1 MIKEDKRAGK
11 IKERY
16 RRWFDARA
24 DWDVQAR
31 EDIDFYLGNHFTDQE
46 ASELAE
52 RNQMGL
58 PIDRLYAAIEQF
70 KAIITS
76 KPPKFSAVGRED
88 SDTKLGNVWKTILEY
103 IWDNSDGDEVFKQ
116 VIHDFSVAG
125 LGYFYGYID
134 PEADYGRGEVK
145 FTYVDPFRVVVD
157 PNSRNK
163 WFDDASG
170 MQLSTI
176 LTRDQLLDGYPS
188 LGVPDKEGKILI
200 DEIENIGIDDE
211 DYPSSQN
218 RQEGM
223 SFTPDIVKDYD
234 YGSQSQKYRIIEDFR
249 KVKMPFFRVVDL
261 QTGKEK
267 ILDNKNLQKL
277 LEDKRTAEAFDRGLF
292 DIVEVQQTRIQVTC
306 IVGQIV
312 LYESVLDTDI
322 FPLVPVPNI
331 WTNTPYPMSDV
342 RKNKGFQRFL
352 NKVMSLITS
361 HAQASSGLK
370 LLIPQGSVQDIEE
383 LERDWANPNATIEY
397 DASFGEPHFP
407 SPQPLA
413 GSILQLPQMVEHYI
427 DLNIGIFEMQQ
438 GDAGA
443 APRTSSGTMMMED
456 FGQRRSKSK
465 LRDVE
470 ASLKRLGKL
479 MYHLSKSHYT
489 FQKTFRIV
497 QPNNDLT
504 EYTINKKLY
513 DDKTKELQT
522 IENDIGV
529 GAFDVRVIGN
539 STMPSNKWGEWNIY
553 MEAYQAGLIDKVEA
567 LKKTE
572 IFDKEGVLQRTD
584 LIAQLQQQLQGAQE
598 EIKKL
603 SGDLQTAHRES
614 VSSRKKVE
622 VEKFKGKLKEQ
633 EFDSKTKNTVSI
645 DKLSNA
651 VKLESEK
658 LRLVTDA
665 EKKRSQA
672 QKGSGKLQTKE

>member
-1 MIKEDKRAGK
+1 MIDKDKRADE
-11 IKERY
+11 IQERW
-16 RRWFDARA
+16 RKWFDARK

-31 EDIDFYLGNHFTDQE
+31 EDIDFYLGNHFTDSE
-46 ASELAE
+46 AKDLAE

-76 KPPKFSAVGRED
+76 KPPKFTAVGRED
-88 SDTKLGNVWKTILEY
+88 SDIKLANVWKTILEY
-103 IWDNSDGDEVFKQ
+103 VWDISFGDEVFKQ

-134 PEADYGRGEVK
+134 AEDDYGRGEVK

-176 LTRDQLLDGYPS
+176 LTKDQILDAYPM
-188 LGVPDKEGKILI
+188 LGELDEEGSALI
-200 DEIENIGIDDE
+200 DNIENLGSE
-211 DYPSSQN
+211 EETYPKSQN
-218 RQEGM
+218 KQTGA

-234 YGSQSQKYRIIEDFR
+234 WGDKAEKFRLIEDFR
-249 KVKMPFFRVVDL
+249 KVKVPFYRVVDM
-261 QTGKEK
+261 QSGTEK
-267 ILDNKNLQKL
+267 ILDDKGLNLL
-277 LEDKRTAEAFDRGLF
+277 LANDGTQEAFDKGLF
-292 DIVEVQQTRIQVTC
+292 DLVEVQQTRIKCTC
-306 IVGQIV
+306 IVGQVV
-312 LYESVLDTDI
+312 LYEKILDTNI

-370 LLIPQGSVQDIEE
+370 LLIPQGSVQDIED

-438 GDAGA
+438 GNTDV
-443 APRTSSGTMMMED
+443 APKTSSGTMMMED

-470 ASLKRLGKL
+470 ASLKRLGML
-479 MYHLSKSHYT
+479 VYHLAKSHYD
-489 FQKTFRIV
+489 FKKTFRIA
-497 QPNNDLT
+497 QPNNDIT
-504 EYTINKKLY
+504 EFTVNQRFY

-522 IENDIGV
+522 IENNLAVGTFDI
-529 GAFDVRVIGN
+529 RVIGN
-539 STMPSNKWGEWNIY
+539 STMPSNKWGEWNVY
-553 MEAYQAGLIDKVEA
+553 MEAYEKGLIDKVEA

-572 IFDKEGVLQRTD
+572 IFDKEGVMQRTD
-584 LIAQLQQQLQGAQE
+584 MIAQLQQQLQSAQE
-598 EIKKL
+598 QIKKL
-603 SGDLQTAHRES
+603 NGDLQPAHRES
-614 VSSRKKVE
+614 VASRKRTE

-633 EFDSKTKNTVSI
+633 ELDSKAHNKASV

-651 VKLESEK
+651 VKLETEK
-658 LRLVTDA
+658 LRLATDA
-665 EKKRSQA
+665 EKKRSQT
-672 QKGSGKLQTKE
+672 QKLEK

>member
-1 MIKEDKRAGK
+1 MIKQDKRAEE
-11 IKERY
+11 IKERW
-16 RRWFDARA
+16 RRWFDART
-24 DWDVQAR
+24 DWDTQAR
-31 EDIDFYLGNHFTDQE
+31 EDIDFYLGNHFSDAESST
-46 ASELAE
+46 LAE
-52 RNQMGL
+52 RNQMGIPL
-58 PIDRLYAAIEQF
+58 DRLYAAVEQF

-76 KPPKFSAVGRED
+76 KPPKFTAVARED
-88 SDTKLGNVWKTILEY
+88 SDVKLANVWKTILEY

-116 VIHDFSVAG
+116 VIHDYSVAG
-125 LGYFYGYID
+125 LGYFYGYVD
-134 PEADYGRGEVK
+134 PEEDYGRGEVK

-176 LTRDQLLDGYPS
+176 LTRDQLLDAYPM
-188 LGVPDKEGKILI
+188 LNVPDDDGEVLI
-200 DEIENIGIDDE
+200 DSIESVSFSDD
-211 DYPSSQN
+211 DYPSGENTQ
-218 RQEGM
+218 QGT

-234 YGSQSQKYRIIEDFR
+234 WSSSGDKYRIIEDFK
-249 KVKMPFFRVVDL
+249 KVKVPFFRIMNL
-261 QTGKEK
+261 LTGEEK
-267 ILDNKNLQKL
+267 ILDNDGLEKL
-277 LEDKRTAEAFDRGLF
+277 LQDNATAIAFDRGEF
-292 DIVEVQQTRIQVTC
+292 DIVQVQQTRIQCTC
-306 IVGQIV
+306 VVGQVV
-312 LYESVLDTDI
+312 LYEKTLDTNI

-413 GSILQLPQMVEHYI
+413 NSIMQLPTMVEKYI

-438 GDAGA
+438 GNAEA
-443 APRTSSGTMMMED
+443 APKTSSGTMMMED

-479 MYHLSKSHYT
+479 MYHLARAHYDYK
-489 FQKTFRIV
+489 KTFRIV

-504 EYTINKKLY
+504 EYTVNKRMY
-513 DDKTKELQT
+513 DDKTRELLE
-522 IENDIGV
+522 IENNLSIGSFDI
-529 GAFDVRVIGN
+529 RIIGN

-572 IFDKEGVLQRTD
+572 IFDKEGVMERTD
-584 LIAQLQQQLQGAQE
+584 KIASLEGQLAAAQDQ
-598 EIKKL
+598 IKKL
-603 SGDLQTAHRES
+603 GGDLQTAHRES
-614 VSSRKKVE
+614 VQSRKRVE

-633 EFDSKTKNTVSI
+633 EFDTKTKNKVSI

-651 VKLESEK
+651 VKLETEK
-658 LRLVTDA
+658 LRLATDA
-665 EKKRSQA
+665 EKRSQA
-672 QKGSGKLQTKE
+672 QKGKER

>member
-1 MIKEDKRAGK
+1 MIPQNKVAEE
-11 IKERY
+11 IKERW
-16 RRWFDARA
+16 RRWYDARS
-24 DWDVQAR
+24 DWDTQAR
-31 EDIDFYLGNHFTDQE
+31 EDIDFYLGNHFTDSE
-46 ASELAE
+46 AQELAE

-88 SDTKLGNVWKTILEY
+88 SDTRMANVWKTILEY
-103 IWDNSDGDEVFKQ
+103 VWDNSDGDEVFKQ

-134 PEADYGRGEVK
+134 PEADYGRGDVK

-157 PNSRNK
+157 PNSRSK
-163 WFDDASG
+163 WFDDATG

-176 LTRDQLLDGYPS
+176 LTRNQLLDAYPM
-188 LGVPDKEGKILI
+188 LEEEDEEGKSLI
-200 DEIENIGIDDE
+200 NEIEGIGVGDE
-211 DYPSSQN
+211 DYPASQN
-218 RQEGM
+218 RQEGT
-223 SFTPDIVKDYD
+223 SFTPDITKDYD
-234 YGSQSQKYRIIEDFR
+234 WGDKSDKFRLIEDFR
-249 KVKMPFFRVVDL
+249 KVKMPFYRVMDL
-261 QTGKEK
+261 QSGQEK
-267 ILDNKNLQKL
+267 VLDEKGLQML
-277 LEDKRTAEAFDRGLF
+277 LESPQTQEAFDKGLF
-292 DIVEVQQTRIQVTC
+292 DIVEVQQTRIKVTC
-306 IVGQIV
+306 IVGQII
-312 LYESVLDTDI
+312 LYEKVLDTNI

-370 LLIPQGSVQDIEE
+370 LLIPQGSVQDIED

-438 GDAGA
+438 GNTEA

-479 MYHLSKSHYT
+479 MYHLAKSHYGY
-489 FQKTFRIV
+489 QKTFRIV
-497 QPNNDLT
+497 QPNNDIT
-504 EYTINKKLY
+504 EYTVNKKLY
-513 DDKTKELQT
+513 DDKTKELQS
-522 IENDIGV
+522 IENELSDGNYDI
-529 GAFDVRVIGN
+529 RVIGN
-539 STMPSNKWGEWNIY
+539 STMPSNKWGEWNVY

-572 IFDKEGVLQRTD
+572 IFDKAGVLERTD
-584 LIAQLQQQLQGAQE
+584 MIAQLQQQLQSAQK

-614 VSSRKKVE
+614 ISSRKRVE
-622 VEKFKGKLKEQ
+622 VEKFKGALKEQ
-633 EFDSKTKNTVSI
+633 EFDSKTKNKVSI

-651 VKLESEK
+651 VKLEAEK
-658 LRLVTDA
+658 LRLATEA
-665 EKKRSQA
+665 EKKRSQT
-672 QKGSGKLQTKE
+672 QRQEKS

>member
-1 MIKEDKRAGK
+1 MIPQDKRAEE
-11 IKERY
+11 IKQ
-16 RRWFDARA
+16 RWLRWYDARK
-24 DWDVQAR
+24 DWDTQAR
-31 EDIDFYLGNHFTDQE
+31 EDIDFYLGNHFTDAE
-46 ASELAE
+46 AQELAE

-88 SDTKLGNVWKTILEY
+88 SDTRLANVWKTILEY
-103 IWDNSDGDEVFKQ
+103 IWDNSSGDEVFKQ

-134 PEADYGRGEVK
+134 PEDDYGRGEVK
-145 FTYVDPFRVVVD
+145 FSYVDPFRVVVD

-176 LTRDQLLDGYPS
+176 LTRDQLLDAYPM
-188 LGVPDKEGKILI
+188 LGEEDEDGNILL
-200 DEIENIGIDDE
+200 DDVETLGIIDE
-211 DYPSSQN
+211 DYPASMN
-218 RQEGM
+218 RQEGT

-234 YGSQSQKYRIIEDFR
+234 WGNKSDKYRLIEDFR
-249 KVKMPFFRVVDL
+249 KVKMPFFRIINL
-261 QTGKEK
+261 QNGEEK
-267 ILDNKNLQKL
+267 ILDNDGLEKL
-277 LEDKRTAEAFDRGLF
+277 LADESTAEAFDKGLF
-292 DIVEVQQTRIQVTC
+292 DIVQVQQTRIKVTC
-306 IVGQIV
+306 VIGQIV
-312 LYESVLDTDI
+312 LYEKVLDTNI

-370 LLIPQGSVQDIEE
+370 LLIPQGSVQDVEE

-438 GDAGA
+438 GNTEA

-470 ASLKRLGKL
+470 ASLKRLGML
-479 MYHLSKSHYT
+479 MYHLAKSHYD
-489 FQKTFRIV
+489 FKKTFRIA
-497 QPNNDLT
+497 QPNNDIT

-513 DDKTKELQT
+513 DDKTKELMT
-522 IENDIGV
+522 IENNLSVGTFDI
-529 GAFDVRVIGN
+529 RVIGN
-539 STMPSNKWGEWNIY
+539 STMPSNKWGEWNVY

-572 IFDKEGVLQRTD
+572 IFDKAGVLERTD
-584 LIAQLQQQLQGAQE
+584 MIAQLQSQLQAAQE

-603 SGDLQTAHRES
+603 SGDLQTANRAE
-614 VSSRKKVE
+614 VQSRKKVE
-622 VEKFKGKLKEQ
+622 VEKFKGQLKEQ
-633 EFDSKTKNTVSI
+633 EYESKTQNKASI

-658 LRLVTDA
+658 LRLATDA

-672 QKGSGKLQTKE
+672 QKGNEK

>member
-1 MIKEDKRAGK
+1 MIKQDKRAEE
-11 IKERY
+11 IKERWQ
-16 RRWFDARA
+16 RWFDARA

-31 EDIDFYLGNHFTDQE
+31 EDIDFYLGNHFSE
-46 ASELAE
+46 AEAAELAE

-76 KPPKFSAVGRED
+76 KPPKFAAKGRED
-88 SDTKLGNVWKTILEY
+88 SDSKLASVWSTILEY
-103 IWDNSDGDEVFKQ
+103 IWDISYGDEVFKQ
-116 VIHDFSVAG
+116 VIHDYSVTG
-125 LGYFYGYID
+125 LGYFYAYID
-134 PEADYGRGEVK
+134 TEDDFGRGEVK

-157 PNSRNK
+157 PHSRNK

-176 LTRDQLLDGYPS
+176 VTKQQLLDNYPM
-188 LGVPDKEGKILI
+188 LAEVDENGDALI
-200 DEIENIGIDDE
+200 DNIESIGVSDS
-211 DYPSSQN
+211 DYPSPQN
-218 RQEGM
+218 KQEGI

-234 YGSQSQKYRIIEDFR
+234 WGSQSEKYRIIEDFR

-261 QTGKEK
+261 QSGQEK
-267 ILDNKNLQKL
+267 ILDNDGLEQL
-277 LEDKRTAEAFDRGLF
+277 LASEQTSEAFDKGLF
-292 DIVEVQQTRIQVTC
+292 DIVQVQQTRIKCTA
-306 IVGQIV
+306 IVGQVV
-312 LYESVLDTDI
+312 LYERVMDTNI

-352 NKVMSLITS
+352 NKVMSLITT

-413 GSILQLPQMVEHYI
+413 GSIMQLPTMVERYI

-438 GDAGA
+438 GNTEA

-470 ASLKRLGKL
+470 ASLKRLGVL
-479 MYHLSKSHYT
+479 IYHLAKSHYD
-489 FQKTFRIV
+489 FKKTFRIV
-497 QPNNDLT
+497 QPNNDMT
-504 EYTINKKLY
+504 EYTVNKNVY
-513 DDKTKELQT
+513 DDKTKEIET
-522 IENDIGV
+522 IENNISI
-529 GAFDVRVIGN
+529 GAFDIRVIGN
-539 STMPSNKWGEWNIY
+539 STMPSNKWGEWNVY

-572 IFDKEGVLQRTD
+572 IFDKEGVLKRAD
-584 LIAQLQQQLQGAQE
+584 MIAQLQQQLQGAQE
-598 EIKKL
+598 QIKSL
-603 SGDLQTAHRES
+603 EGDLQTAQREDIN
-614 VSSRKKVE
+614 SRKRVE

-633 EFDSKTKNTVSI
+633 EYDSKTQNKASI

-658 LRLVTDA
+658 LRLATDA
-665 EKKRSQA
+665 ERRSQT
-672 QKGSGKLQTKE
+672 QKRKEKSQ

>member
-1 MIKEDKRAGK
+1 MIPQNKVAEQ
-11 IKERY
+11 IKERWD
-16 RRWFDARA
+16 RWYNARA

-31 EDIDFYLGNHFTDQE
+31 EDIDFYLGNHFTDRE
-46 ASELAE
+46 SRELSE

-88 SDTKLGNVWKTILEY
+88 SDNKLANVWKTILEF
-103 IWDNSDGDEVFKQ
+103 IWDSSDGDEVFKQ
-116 VIHDFSVAG
+116 VIHDYSITG
-125 LGYFYGYID
+125 LGYFYSYID
-134 PEADYGRGEVK
+134 TESDFGRGDVK

-163 WFDDASG
+163 WFDDATG

-176 LTRDQLLDGYPS
+176 VTKDQLVDSYPM
-188 LGVPDKEGKILI
+188 LNEEDDNGDVLI
-200 DEIENIGIDDE
+200 DEIETIGVSDE
-211 DYPSSQN
+211 DYPSAQN
-218 RQEGM
+218 KQQGI

-234 YGSQSQKYRIIEDFR
+234 FGDGSEKYRIIEDFR

-261 QTGKEK
+261 RTGQEK
-267 ILDNKNLQKL
+267 VLDNKGLEML
-277 LEDKRTAEAFDRGLF
+277 LKDDRTAKAFDQGLF
-292 DIVEVQQTRIQVTC
+292 DIVEVQQTRIKVTC
-306 IVGQIV
+306 IVGQVI
-312 LYESVLDTDI
+312 LYEKVLPTNI
-322 FPLVPVPNI
+322 FPIVPVPNI

-413 GSILQLPQMVEHYI
+413 SSILQLPKMVEHYI

-438 GDAGA
+438 GNTEV

-470 ASLKRLGKL
+470 ASLKRLGKVI
-479 MYHLSKSHYT
+479 YHLAKSHYD
-489 FQKTFRIV
+489 FRKTFRIV
-497 QPNNDLT
+497 QPNNDIT
-504 EYTINKKLY
+504 EYTVNKRMY
-513 DDKTKELQT
+513 DDKTKELME
-522 IENDIGV
+522 IENNISIGSVDI
-529 GAFDVRVIGN
+529 RIIGN
-539 STMPSNKWGEWNIY
+539 STMPSNKWGEWNVY
-553 MEAYQAGLIDKVEA
+553 MEAYEKGLIDKVEA

-572 IFDKEGVLQRTD
+572 IFDKEGVMQRTD
-584 LIAQLQQQLQGAQE
+584 MVQQLQTQLQQAQE
-598 EIKKL
+598 QIKKL
-603 SGDLQTAHRES
+603 DGDLHTAHRES
-614 VSSRKKVE
+614 IQSRKRTE

-633 EFDSKTKNTVSI
+633 EYDSKTQNKVSI
-645 DKLSNA
+645 DRLSNA

-658 LRLVTDA
+658 LRLATEA
-665 EKKRSQA
+665 EKRSQ
-672 QKGSGKLQTKE
+672 TRKEEK

>member
-1 MIKEDKRAGK
+1 MIPQDKRAEE
-11 IKERY
+11 IKERWQ
-16 RRWFDARA
+16 RWFDARS
-24 DWDVQAR
+24 DWDTQAR
-31 EDIDFYLGNHFTDQE
+31 EDIDFYLGNHFTDAE
-46 ASELAE
+46 ANELAE

-88 SDTKLGNVWKTILEY
+88 SDVKLANVWKTILEY

-125 LGYFYGYID
+125 LGYFYGYVD
-134 PEADYGRGEVK
+134 PEEDYGRGDVK

-157 PNSRNK
+157 PHSRNK

-176 LTRDQLLDGYPS
+176 LTKSQ
-188 LGVPDKEGKILI
+188 LI
-200 DEIENIGIDDE
+200 DAYPMLNTPDENGDILMDGIEGIGIGDE
-211 DYPSSQN
+211 TYPTSQN
-218 RQEGM
+218 RQEGS
-223 SFTPDIVKDYD
+223 SFTPDITKDYD
-234 YGSQSQKYRIIEDFR
+234 WGNNSEKYRVIEDFR
-249 KVKMPFFRVVDL
+249 KVKMPFFRLINL
-261 QTGKEK
+261 QTGDEK
-267 ILDNKNLQKL
+267 ILDNEGLEKL
-277 LEDKRTAEAFDRGLF
+277 LADERTAEAFDKGLF
-292 DIVEVQQTRIQVTC
+292 DIAQVQQTRIKVTC

-312 LYESVLDTDI
+312 LYEKVLPTNI

-438 GDAGA
+438 GDTSA
-443 APRTSSGTMMMED
+443 APKTSSGTMMMED

-479 MYHLSKSHYT
+479 MYHLAKDHYT
-489 FQKTFRIV
+489 YQKTFRIV

-513 DDKTKELQT
+513 DDKSKELQT
-522 IENDIGV
+522 IENNIGI
-529 GAFDVRVIGN
+529 GAFDIRIIGN
-539 STMPSNKWGEWNIY
+539 STMPSNKWGEWNVY
-553 MEAYQAGLIDKVEA
+553 MEAYQAGLIDRVEA

-572 IFDKEGVLQRTD
+572 IFDKAGVLERTD
-584 LIAQLQQQLQGAQE
+584 LVARLQQQLEAAQG

-614 VSSRKKVE
+614 ISSRKKVE

-633 EFDSKTKNTVSI
+633 EYDSKTQNKVSI

-651 VKLESEK
+651 VKLEAEK
-658 LRLVTDA
+658 LRLTTDV
-665 EKKRSQA
+665 EKKRSQTQSA
-672 QKGSGKLQTKE
+672 EKSPK

>member
-1 MIKEDKRAGK
+1 MIDKDKRADE
-11 IKERY
+11 IQERW
-16 RRWFDARA
+16 RKWFDARK

-31 EDIDFYLGNHFTDQE
+31 EDIDFYLGNHFTDSE
-46 ASELAE
+46 AKDLAE

-76 KPPKFSAVGRED
+76 KPPKFTAVGRED
-88 SDTKLGNVWKTILEY
+88 SDIKLANVWKTILEY
-103 IWDNSDGDEVFKQ
+103 VWDISFGDEVFKQ

-134 PEADYGRGEVK
+134 AEDDYGRGEVK

-176 LTRDQLLDGYPS
+176 LTKDQILDAYPM
-188 LGVPDKEGKILI
+188 LGELDEEGSALI
-200 DEIENIGIDDE
+200 DNIENLGSE
-211 DYPSSQN
+211 EETYPKSQN
-218 RQEGM
+218 KQTGA

-234 YGSQSQKYRIIEDFR
+234 WGDKAEKFRLIEDFR
-249 KVKMPFFRVVDL
+249 KVKVPFYRVVDM
-261 QTGKEK
+261 QSGTEK
-267 ILDNKNLQKL
+267 ILDDKGLNLL
-277 LEDKRTAEAFDRGLF
+277 LANDGTQEAFDKGLF
-292 DIVEVQQTRIQVTC
+292 DLVEVQQTRIKCTC
-306 IVGQIV
+306 IVGQVV
-312 LYESVLDTDI
+312 LYEKILDTNI

-370 LLIPQGSVQDIEE
+370 LLIPQGSVQDIED

-438 GDAGA
+438 GNTDV
-443 APRTSSGTMMMED
+443 APKTSSGTMMMED

-470 ASLKRLGKL
+470 ASLKRLGML
-479 MYHLSKSHYT
+479 VYHLAKSHYD
-489 FQKTFRIV
+489 FKKTFRIA
-497 QPNNDLT
+497 QPNNDIT
-504 EYTINKKLY
+504 EFTVNQRFY

-522 IENDIGV
+522 IENNLAVGTFDI
-529 GAFDVRVIGN
+529 RVIGN
-539 STMPSNKWGEWNIY
+539 STMPSNKWGEWNVY
-553 MEAYQAGLIDKVEA
+553 MEAYEKGLIDKVEA

-572 IFDKEGVLQRTD
+572 IFDKEGVMQRTD
-584 LIAQLQQQLQGAQE
+584 MIAQLQQQLQSAQE
-598 EIKKL
+598 QIKKL
-603 SGDLQTAHRES
+603 NGDLQTAHRES
-614 VSSRKKVE
+614 VASRKRTE

-633 EFDSKTKNTVSI
+633 ELDSKAHNKASV

-651 VKLESEK
+651 VKLETEK
-658 LRLVTDA
+658 LRLATDA
-665 EKKRSQA
+665 EKKRSQT
-672 QKGSGKLQTKE
+672 QKLEK

>member
-1 MIKEDKRAGK
+1 MIEQDKRADE
-11 IKERY
+11 IKERWRKWY
-16 RRWFDARA
+16 DARS
-24 DWDVQAR
+24 DWDKQAR
-31 EDIDFYLGNHFTDQE
+31 EDIDFYLGNHFTDKE
-46 ASELAE
+46 ASDLAE

-76 KPPKFSAVGRED
+76 KPPKFSATGRED
-88 SDTKLGNVWKTILEY
+88 SDNKLANVWKTILEY

-134 PEADYGRGEVK
+134 PEDDYGRGEVK

-176 LTRDQLLDGYPS
+176 LTRDQLLDAYPM
-188 LGVPDKEGKILI
+188 LGEEDEEGETII
-200 DEIENIGIDDE
+200 DNLESMGIDDE
-211 DYPSSQN
+211 TYPESSQ
-218 RQEGM
+218 RQTGA
-223 SFTPDIVKDYD
+223 SFTPDVVKDYD
-234 YGSQSQKYRIIEDFR
+234 WGTASDKYKLIEDFS
-249 KVKMPFFRVVDL
+249 KVKVPFFR
-261 QTGKEK
+261 
-267 ILDNKNLQKL
+267 ILDIKSGEEKVIDQKGLDIL
-277 LEDKRTAEAFDRGLF
+277 LADPKTKESFDREEI
-292 DIVEVQQTRIQVTC
+292 DIVEVKQTRIKCTC
-306 IVGQIV
+306 IVGQVV
-312 LYESVLDTDI
+312 LYEKVLDTNI

-438 GDAGA
+438 GNADS
-443 APRTSSGTMMMED
+443 APKTSSGTMMMED

-470 ASLKRLGKL
+470 ASLKRLGTL
-479 MYHLSKSHYT
+479 MYHLAKSHYD
-489 FQKTFRIV
+489 FKKTFRIA
-497 QPNNDLT
+497 QPNNDIT
-504 EYTINKKLY
+504 EYTINKRLY
-513 DDKTKELQT
+513 DDKNVELQS
-522 IENDIGV
+522 IENNLSVGTFDI
-529 GAFDVRVIGN
+529 RIIGN
-539 STMPSNKWGEWNIY
+539 STMPSNKWGEWNVY
-553 MEAYQAGLIDKVEA
+553 MEAYQAGLIDRVEA
-567 LKKTE
+567 LKS
-572 IFDKEGVLQRTD
+572 
-584 LIAQLQQQLQGAQE
+584 QLQSAQE

-603 SGDLQTAHRES
+603 SGDLQTAHRETI
-614 VSSRKKVE
+614 SSRKRVE
-622 VEKFKGKLKEQ
+622 VERFKGQLKEQ
-633 EFDSKTKNTVSI
+633 EFESKTKNKVSI

-658 LRLVTDA
+658 LRLATEA
-665 EKKRSQA
+665 EKKRSQT
-672 QKGSGKLQTKE
+672 QMKEK